1 MQEEPKVSALNLD
14 TSGSSEPA
22 PDAPSSG
29 GKKSRGRRG
38 GRRRRRGGKGGG
50 NGGAD
55 NEEARAEEPKAAAQ
69 ARQAPAPGPAAVG
82 GGGGGGA
89 VRQAWTAQ
97 QPQCAPAPVR
107 GATEVAWS
115 KGAQPVQPAAG
126 GGFAWGTPNVR
137 AHPAPFPWL

>member
-50 NGGAD
+50 SGGAD
-55 NEEARAEEPKAAAQ
+55 NDEARAEEPKQQ
-69 ARQAPAPGPAAVG
+69 ARPAPVPAAV
-82 GGGGGGA
+82 GGGGGA

-97 QPQCAPAPVR
+97 QPQCAPVR

-137 AHPAPFPWL
+137 AHPSPFPWL

>member
-1 MQEEPKVSALNLD
+1 VQEEPKVSALNLD

-50 NGGAD
+50 SGGAD
-55 NEEARAEEPKAAAQ
+55 NDDARAEEPKAAQ
-69 ARQAPAPGPAAVG
+69 ARQAPAPGLAAVGG

-97 QPQCAPAPVR
+97 QPQCAPVR
-107 GATEVAWS
+107 GATEVAW

-137 AHPAPFPWL
+137 AHPSPFPWL

>member
-1 MQEEPKVSALNLD
+1 MGFESAQEEPKVSALNLD

-50 NGGAD
+50 SGGAD
-55 NEEARAEEPKAAAQ
+55 NDEARAEEPKQQ
-69 ARQAPAPGPAAVG
+69 ARPAPVPAAV
-82 GGGGGGA
+82 GGGGGA

-97 QPQCAPAPVR
+97 QPQCAPVR
-107 GATEVAWS
+107 GTTVVAWS

-126 GGFAWGTPNVR
+126 GGGFAWGTPNVR
-137 AHPAPFPWL
+137 AHPSPFPWL